1 MAMMEL
7 GTDRA
12 TDFLACLMNPEPPE
26 FHRNEL
32 ELKESGIIYLLQDR
46 STVTFCGPLISHI
59 SSLGSR
65 SESGCFVG
73 QP

>member
-12 TDFLACLMNPEPPE
+12 TDFLACLMNPQPPE

-46 STVTFCGPLISHI
+46 WLSVDHLFPTSP
-59 SSLGSR
+59 
-65 SESGCFVG
+65 
-73 QP
+73 P